1 MIEIFARSRR
11 SFQNAGVG
19 RLGVPVINPS
29 PLNKVIC
36 VFVCLVPLAI
46 GFFGPLAILVKL
58 FGGRRPT

>member
-1 MIEIFARSRR
+1 MRLCSNRCIADDEIFARSRR

-29 PLNKVIC
+29 PLNKGIC

-46 GFFGPLAILVKL
+46 GFGP
-58 FGGRRPT
+58 